1 MSIPYF
7 VFSDHSYEQ
16 GGNTVKENVLSA
28 KECGLK
34 SLGVIDYS
42 SAAGMVQFI
51 KNCRNQGITPL
62 HGATLLI
69 SDPCRDSFL
78 WERKNSLALDKISE
92 TLNLPHGTVLTR
104 EKSLSLIELILKTHK
119 SKAKGKFDVFN
130 KYLLDE
136 FSCETAISSAELLK
150 ELNVLCKLIVLKV
163 SHGRL
168 TFVAQNEAGY
178 KALLRLVSI
187 EAINESELKL
197 SGMDSKSVSNSVI
210 AATLD
215 DVLAENDIFVV
226 DPLRSDTYLGALIS
240 LNVSIDDLE
249 PYVGALVNANAYC
262 GIGIMPNSKVEH
274 FLLSNQTLGQIP
286 FPLAAF
292 VRESGFEDFRIK
304 SAVHRGIN
312 VNSVTFE
319 TIASQHDYMRGY
331 DHLVSEYDNLRDTY
345 PRMDIMFWAEKEPV
359 NIVLDVYK
367 LPNYDMNKNDVIRY
381 FFSTMGVDLA
391 EMSDVE
397 ASDLFSEWIVDNC
410 PKEKGIAEF
419 KEATLNAMCLHQLS
433 LDGVNKKLKLDHGDK
448 YEELLPDYIKRHKFE
463 FDVIEGMGFSGY
475 FLIEYDI
482 VSYARKIGVPVGD
495 ARGSGAGSLI
505 VYGLDITDVD
515 PIEYDLQFERFLNP
529 ERVSMPDI
537 DVDFGDGGEKDRTDV
552 LNYISEKYKKPGSRY
567 PSSGQIANVNCYKV
581 KSSISVVCKAF
592 GLTMAYER
600 YVSSLIKK
608 LEAELGKNDIDTI
621 SFDDILESDLFR
633 VKFTSEPVLKKVL
646 DKSIVLYGKKST
658 TGVHAG
664 GVVISPTTL
673 TDFTSV
679 VCGPDGNFI
688 SEFDKDDVETA
699 GLVKFDC
706 LGLKTLTVLAET
718 DRQIFRNHG
727 VKINQRAIDK
737 NDPEV
742 YALINRM
749 VLQDI
754 FQMSSLGMRDLV
766 SRLNP
771 LNNIGDLA
779 VLSALFRPG
788 ALQSGMTD
796 DYVNTKNGSKKLSY
810 DHPALID
817 VTKDTFGCIVYQEQV
832 MSIVRELAGYT
843 LGEADQ
849 LRRAM
854 GKKKIEEMTRHKK
867 IYNQRA
873 QEHWRD
879 DYLQKGKKA
888 SLPFPLDVCLTDIVE
903 AHSKLNLGEATVKGY
918 FAEGSLVLN
927 FMASISTLN
936 DDAKKALNQ
945 RLLANDYTV
954 QLFKEHYQEIVYLGV
969 EKALGE
975 IENIDEVKQR
985 IYFGLSQFVR
995 FNQIFNKIE
1004 KFASYGFNK
1013 SHAVGYALVTY
1024 KTAWRKT
1031 HYTSEYYAAAMTF
1044 AKTDIISLLVVE
1056 AKTKMNVKLLPPN
1069 VNKSEDKFRAETVDS
1084 VRYGLGALKS
1094 VGAFGKYI
1102 ELERELN
1109 GEFQSYYEFMLRVS
1123 CYADK
1128 KLNSG
1133 ALESLAMVGALDQ
1146 FIPETIKK
1154 NKQVNGR
1161 HFIFWLGK
1169 TCMASSVFKLDLE
1182 QSKGNGSV
1190 LDAPY
1195 DLTTHRQ
1202 LVSMSDE
1209 ALFSYIMTM
1218 MTPGKIVI
1226 FLNLIDSEFD
1236 ENKNVIENDCTDIAL
1251 LKTKINTEV
1260 FESSK
1265 DYLFESGY
1273 ETELSHVKLA
1283 TSTMIKRYVVFY
1295 NLVVQN
1301 SQFVGYW
1308 YDALVQ
1314 RFDKSIV
1321 DVLNAERDIS
1331 GLYMTMSPLNAIK
1344 AHDMLDREPPS
1355 SIVDGCPLRI
1365 SDLPECLD
1373 EERVM
1378 TVGIVRD
1385 LSSRQVKDEDSKW
1398 FNEKFLN
1405 FTIEDNNDKFKCKVF
1420 GSAATN
1426 MLFDKLLQDGTIAVV
1441 IGDVQ
1446 HSDKY
1451 GSSISVTAVKIYHPE
1466 PSGKIVVLPRAGRR

>member
-42 SAAGMVQFI
+42 STAGMVQFI
-51 KNCRNQGITPL
+51 KNCQSQGITPL

-69 SDPCRDSFL
+69 SDPCRDSYL
-78 WERKNSLALDKISE
+78 WERKNSASLDKIIT
-92 TLNLPHGTVLTR
+92 TLNLPENTILTR
-104 EKSLSLIELILKTHK
+104 EKSLLVIELVIKTHK
-119 SKAKGKFDVFN
+119 SKAKSKFATFN
-130 KYLLDE
+130 QIVLEEFNCNIE
-136 FSCETAISSAELLK
+136 FSCVETLK
-150 ELNVLCKLIVLKV
+150 DLNALCKLINLKIC
-163 SHGRL
+163 HGRL
-168 TFVAQNEAGY
+168 SFVAQNEAGY
-178 KALLRLVSI
+178 KALLRLASL

-197 SGMDSKSVSNSVI
+197 GGVDDKTISNSVI

-215 DVLAENDIFVV
+215 DVLAESDVVVV
-226 DPLRSDTYLGALIS
+226 DPLRSDSYLGALIA
-240 LNVSIDDLE
+240 IDSPNGDLE
-249 PYVGALVNANAYC
+249 PYIKSLLSANAYC
-262 GIGIMPNSKVEH
+262 GVGIMPDSKVKD
-274 FLLSNQTLGQIP
+274 FLINNSSIEQIP
-286 FPLAAF
+286 FPLSAF
-292 VRESGFEDFRIK
+292 TEKSGFEDFRIK
-304 SAVHRGIN
+304 SAVHRGIK
-312 VNSVTFE
+312 VNSVSFE
-319 TIASQHDYMRGY
+319 TIATKHNYMMEY
-331 DHLVSEYDNLRDTY
+331 DVLVSEYEELLKTLPKMN
-345 PRMDIMFWAEKEPV
+345 MMFWTKLEPV
-359 NIVLDVYK
+359 NVVLDIYK
-367 LPNYDMNKNDVIRY
+367 LPNYDMDKNNVIRY
-381 FFSTMGVDLA
+381 FFSTLDVDITDK
-391 EMSDVE
+391 SDTE
-397 ASDLFSEWIVDNC
+397 ALDLFTDWVIDNC
-410 PKEKGIAEF
+410 PKDTNIEEF
-419 KEATLNAMCLHQLS
+419 KEAKLNSMCLHQLS
-433 LDGVNKKLKLDHGDK
+433 LDGIKAKLKLDHPDE
-448 YEELLPDYIKRHKFE
+448 YDTLLPDYIDRHVFE
-463 FDVIEGMGFSGY
+463 FDIIEGMGFSGY

-537 DVDFGDGGEKDRTDV
+537 DVDFGDGGEKDRADV
-552 LNYISEKYKKPGSRY
+552 LHYISEKYKKPGSRY
-567 PSSGQIANVNCYKV
+567 PSSGQIANVNRYKV
-581 KSSISVVCKAF
+581 KSSISVICKAY
-592 GLTMAYER
+592 GLTMTYEK

-621 SFDDILESDLFR
+621 SFDDIVESDLFR
-633 VKFTSEPVLKKVL
+633 MKFTSEPVLKRVI
-646 DKSIVLYGKKST
+646 DKAIILYGKKST

-664 GVVISPTTL
+664 GVVISQTTL
-673 TDFTSV
+673 TDFTSI

-688 SEFDKDDVETA
+688 SVLDKDDVETA

-727 VKINQRAIDK
+727 IRINQRTIDK
-737 NDPEV
+737 NDPKV

-754 FQMSSLGMRDLV
+754 FQMSSFGMRDLV
-766 SRLNP
+766 ARLNP
-771 LNNIGDLA
+771 LSDIGDLA

-796 DYVNTKNGSKKLSY
+796 DYVNTKNGTKKLTY

-817 VTKDTFGCIVYQEQV
+817 VTKDTYGCIVYQEQV
-832 MSIVRELAGYT
+832 MSIVRELAGYS

-854 GKKKIEEMTRHKK
+854 GKKKIEEMIRHKK

-879 DYLQKGKKA
+879 DYLRKGEKA
-888 SLPFPLDVCLTDIVE
+888 SLSFPLDVCLADIVE
-903 AHSKLNLGEATVKGY
+903 EHTELNLAEATDKGY
-918 FAEGSLVLN
+918 FADGDVVLI
-927 FMASISTLN
+927 FMASLASLN
-936 DDAKKALNQ
+936 DDAKKVLSQ

-954 QLFKEHYQEIVYLGV
+954 QLFKEHYQDVVYSGV
-969 EKALGE
+969 EKILGE
-975 IENIDEVKQR
+975 IDNIDEVKQR

-1013 SHAVGYALVTY
+1013 SHAVGYALITY
-1024 KTAWRKT
+1024 KTAWMKT
-1031 HYTSEYYAAAMTF
+1031 HYPAEYYAATMTF
-1044 AKTDIISLLVVE
+1044 AKTETISLLVTE
-1056 AKTKMNVKLLPPN
+1056 AQTKMNVKLLPPD
-1069 VNKSEDKFRAETVDS
+1069 VNKSEDRFRAETVSS

-1094 VGAFGKYI
+1094 VGAFGKHI

-1109 GEFQSYYEFMLRVS
+1109 GEFSSYYEFMLRVS
-1123 CYADK
+1123 CFAGK

-1133 ALESLAMVGALDQ
+1133 ALESLAMVGALDK
-1146 FIPETIKK
+1146 FIPNTIKK
-1154 NKQVNGR
+1154 NKKVNGR

-1169 TCMASSVFKLDLE
+1169 MCMASYVFKSDFT
-1182 QSKGNGSV
+1182 QAKDNGGIV
-1190 LDAPY
+1190 DAPH
-1195 DLTTHRQ
+1195 DLATHRQ

-1209 ALFSYIMTM
+1209 SLFAYIMTM
-1218 MTPGKIVI
+1218 MTPGKISDLLGLV
-1226 FLNLIDSEFD
+1226 DSEID
-1236 ENKNVIENDCTDIAL
+1236 EDKNVIENDGADIAL
-1251 LKTKINTEV
+1251 LKTKINSET
-1260 FESSK
+1260 FDWSRN
-1265 DYLFESGY
+1265 YLFESGY
-1273 ETELSHVKLA
+1273 ESELSHVELA
-1283 TSTMIKRYVVFY
+1283 TSNMIKRYVVMY
-1295 NLVVQN
+1295 NMVVQN
-1301 SQFVGYW
+1301 AQFCGHW
-1308 YDALVQ
+1308 HDTLIQ
-1314 RFDKSIV
+1314 KFDKSIV
-1321 DVLNAERDIS
+1321 DVLNVERDIS

-1365 SDLPECLD
+1365 SDLPDCLD

-1378 TVGIVRD
+1378 TVGIVRE
-1385 LSSRQVKDEDSKW
+1385 LSSRHVKDEDSKW

-1405 FTIEDNNDKFKCKVF
+1405 FTIEDHSDNFKCKVF

-1426 MLFDKLLQDGTIAVV
+1426 MLFEKLLQDGTITVV

-1446 HSDKY
+1446 HSEKY
-1451 GSSISVTAVKIYHPE
+1451 GSSISVTAVKIYHPD
-1466 PSGKIVVLPRAGRR
+1466 PSSKIIVLPRAGRR